1 MEAEKPVFLQSRL
14 LSATTSRFP
23 PDHLKS
29 YYITQAT
36 SIFPWNWQLCQNLS
50 ISELSQKPAE
60 NCIAFCCLRNIWS
73 NPPLINPNPNE
84 LLWKYYDTWLIR
96 RNICKSLYFVKFQQ
110 KVTGFSS
117 NCLYQLGDCE
127 GVLDRHN
134 GEANK
139 LYSCSCELKKLHSQH
154 SHPKN
159 GMGFK

>member
-23 PDHLKS
+23 PEHIES
-29 YYITQAT
+29 YYITQGT
-36 SIFPWNWQLCQNLS
+36 NIFPWNWQLCQNLS

-73 NPPLINPNPNE
+73 NPRLYTLTPMN
-84 LLWKYYDTWLIR
+84 YYGSRYDTWLIG
-96 RNICKSLYFVKFQQ
+96 RNICKSTCFVKFLQ

-117 NCLYQLGDCE
+117 NCLYQVGYCE

-134 GEANK
+134 CGEANK
-139 LYSCSCELKKLHSQH
+139 LYSCSCELK
-154 SHPKN
+154 N
-159 GMGFK
+159 